1 MSQFNN
7 LLNFSAM
14 TIGNH
19 EFDDRLDGLVP
30 FLSAQKCP
38 VVISNLDTS
47 QVPQLEGLYTTS
59 EVVRVGTRRV
69 GLVGYLTP
77 TTIFSSHPPPG
88 LIIRDE
94 VEALTEEVEK
104 LHNDGVDII
113 VALGH
118 SGYVIDMEVAKK
130 VPHIDI
136 VVGAHSHYFLFT
148 ESENSKNPSNNDIKG
163 PYPTVVR
170 NIAGHDALVVQAF
183 AFTKYLGHIRVE
195 FDEAGAV
202 SRWAGLPVL
211 LDNSIEEDQ
220 GVLTALAPWK
230 TELESIVKQVIG
242 ETLVNMTR
250 ERTRENNIC
259 TFVTDAIIWAY
270 RDKVNEHGVRY
281 NLAIINSGGLR
292 AELGV
297 GKITLEDVMTILPFD
312 STFDL
317 VRVKGRHLIQ
327 AFEHSVSRFNK
338 DGWNRAGQFLQVSGF
353 KLVYNIQKPVGQRLV
368 SAKVLGDDGYTDVED
383 DVEYDILINS
393 YIAGGGDGYEG
404 ISNNKLKYEIGPL
417 DTDVIRQYLAAS
429 SPVNPRVKGNIVFK
443 VLDDDDDD
451 DDDNDGDSD
460 DDGNCWTLPVPGLDL
475 SIQFCG
481 WKASIVYH

>member
-1 MSQFNN
+1 
-7 LLNFSAM
+7 
-14 TIGNH
+14 
-19 EFDDRLDGLVP
+19 
-30 FLSAQKCP
+30 
-38 VVISNLDTS
+38 
-47 QVPQLEGLYTTS
+47 
-59 EVVRVGTRRV
+59 
-69 GLVGYLTP
+69 
-77 TTIFSSHPPPG
+77 
-88 LIIRDE
+88 
-94 VEALTEEVEK
+94 
-104 LHNDGVDII
+104 
-113 VALGH
+113 
-118 SGYVIDMEVAKK
+118 
-130 VPHIDI
+130 
-136 VVGAHSHYFLFT
+136 
-148 ESENSKNPSNNDIKG
+148 
-163 PYPTVVR
+163 
-170 NIAGHDALVVQAF
+170 
-183 AFTKYLGHIRVE
+183 
-195 FDEAGAV
+195 
-202 SRWAGLPVL
+202 
-211 LDNSIEEDQ
+211 
-220 GVLTALAPWK
+220 
-230 TELESIVKQVIG
+230 
-242 ETLVNMTR
+242 MTR

-259 TFVTDAIIWAY
+259 SFVTDAIIWAY
-270 RDKVNEHGVRY
+270 RDKVNEHGGKY

-353 KLVYNIQKPVGQRLV
+353 KLVYDIQKPVGQRLV

-451 DDDNDGDSD
+451 DTDDDNDG
-460 DDGNCWTLPVPGLDL
+460 DGNCWTLPVPGLDL
-475 SIQFCG
+475 SVKFCG
-481 WKASIVYH
+481 WKASLVYQ